1 MIALL
6 VQQTALALKMHN
18 HSMTSAAARQLP
30 ACGKGNAGGGRHEI
44 AWLGM

>member
-1 MIALL
+1 MITPL

-30 ACGKGNAGGGRHEI
+30 ACGKGAAGGERHEI
-44 AWLGM
+44 AWLGI

>member
-1 MIALL
+1 MITPL

-18 HSMTSAAARQLP
+18 HSMISAAAWQLP
-30 ACGKGNAGGGRHEI
+30 VCGKGDAGGRRHEI